1 MLERVLMYLYG
12 VKPYNWPIARGG
24 MHFGEWE
31 IKNGKIALPLLEGQY
46 FRIVGSIF
54 NDGVYK
60 YEDNLKLT
68 DETFEGSVW
77 GLIIPKPVLD
87 LVKEIEAWEVKN
99 GAVASGV
106 YQSESFGGYSYTK
119 ATDPKTGGAL
129 TWKSVFAS
137 RLSAWRKI

>member
-1 MLERVLMYLYG
+1 MLEQVLLYLYG

-24 MHFGEWE
+24 MHFGKWE

-46 FRIVGSIF
+46 FRIVGSVF

-60 YEDNLKLT
+60 YGEDLSLT

-87 LVKEIEAWEVKN
+87 LVKEIEAWEAKN
-99 GAVASGV
+99 GAVANSP

-119 ATDPKTGGAL
+119 ATDTKTGGAL
-129 TWKSVFAS
+129 TWQSVFAP
-137 RLSAWRKI
+137 RLSLWRKV

>member
-1 MLERVLMYLYG
+1 MLEQVLLYLYG

-24 MHFGEWE
+24 LHVGNFE
-31 IKNGKIALPLLEGQY
+31 IKNNSIGIPLVNGQY
-46 FRIVGSIF
+46 FRIIGSIF
-54 NDGVYK
+54 NDGVYQFN
-60 YEDNLKLT
+60 DALKLT
-68 DETFEGSVW
+68 DEAFCGGVW
-77 GLIIPKPVLD
+77 ALAIPKPVLD
-87 LVKEIEAWEVKN
+87 LVKEIKAWEAKN
-99 GAVASGV
+99 GEVANGL